1 MTKQTNRS
9 KAWRRRLAQIVLL
22 MAASLL
28 SLSALALPKIEQ
40 WTDASGVPVYFVHE
54 TVLPIA
60 GINLIF
66 SGGHAREGALKG
78 LSNLCIAT
86 WGQAAAG
93 LDSDEI
99 SVRFSDYGTSYG
111 LHNGRDNVVASL
123 NSLTAYHGNLE
134 QALDLFIDIL
144 TKPDFPASELERI
157 KKNVLTQLRNQ
168 QENPGAIA
176 GKAFTKAI
184 YGDHPYAHPGI
195 GYEETVSRIT
205 VDDIRDFYQ
214 RYIVTAN
221 LSIAI
226 VGDLSRTQAESIAHR
241 LATSL
246 PAGTQ
251 AAAIPPVAALE
262 QEQNIHIPFPTQQVH
277 VLIGQ
282 PLIEK
287 GNADFFALRLANH
300 VLGGS
305 GFGSRI
311 MEEVRVKRGLAY
323 SSHSYFQSFR
333 QAGPFVINFQT
344 KKEQLNEALTLV
356 KGLVDE
362 FVAAGINEEEFAL
375 SLASIRGNY
384 ALHMA
389 SNQSILNAIGTM
401 AFYNLG
407 IDYFDDYL
415 ERFDQLDIESVNST
429 IKKHLR
435 PQKMVTVVVGGDNPW
450 Q

>member
-1 MTKQTNRS
+1 M
-9 KAWRRRLAQIVLL
+9 VLL
-22 MAASLL
+22 MATSLL

-40 WTDASGVPVYFVHE
+40 WTDSSGVPVYFVHE

-60 GINLIF
+60 GIHLIF

-78 LSNLCIAT
+78 LANLCIAT

-99 SVRFSDYGTSYG
+99 SVRFSDYGAGHG

-168 QENPGAIA
+168 QESPSAIA
-176 GKAFTKAI
+176 GKAFSEAI
-184 YGDHPYAHPGI
+184 YGDHPYAHPGV
-195 GYEETVSRIT
+195 GYEETVARIT

-241 LATSL
+241 LAASL

-384 ALHMA
+384 AMHMA

-401 AFYNLG
+401 VFYNLG

-429 IKKHLR
+429 IKKYLR